1 VTPTLFPPY
10 IVQLQAEAAGV
21 DNAAACLA
29 RSMLEAVRGET
40 GARFTLR
47 RAVALAEADGPA
59 VPPPLLRKSIIGA
72 VLCRDEET
80 CEALLARAGS
90 GGRFLP
96 RVRLGCADG
105 PTDSADVVMCEV
117 PAQGAISFALPASL
131 YATPHLPQLVTR
143 WVTALPLF
151 EAYAGS
157 GQTKTGRVAFNVAF
171 RQAEPGLAYCGVR
184 ADAALIP
191 DPEFISSLGHQ
202 RIRHR
207 LAEEGQPW
215 AERRPVAFWRGP
227 KDSANLCAF
236 VQGLAHGGLG
246 TMYDVALAGPAS
258 YGAEHWQ
265 ACRYA
270 LETDSAAAG
279 SAGLLQKLLAGST
292 VLKVQ
297 ADATRMWLHERM
309 RPWEHFVPVAAN
321 LSDLEK
327 RMAWLAAH
335 EAEAEAIGRQGRA
348 LALAA
353 TFEAELTHGCETI
366 AAALGDRVS

>member
-1 VTPTLFPPY
+1 
-10 IVQLQAEAAGV
+10 
-21 DNAAACLA
+21 
-29 RSMLEAVRGET
+29 MLEAVRGEA

-47 RAVALAEADGPA
+47 RAVALAEADGTA
-59 VPPPLLRKSIIGA
+59 VPQPLLRKSIIGA
-72 VLCRDEET
+72 VLCRDEAT
-80 CEALLARAGS
+80 CERLLARAAS
-90 GGRFLP
+90 GRFLP
-96 RVRLGCADG
+96 RVRLGCADAPSG
-105 PTDSADVVMCEV
+105 SADVVMCEV
-117 PAQGAISFALPASL
+117 AAAGAISFALPASL

-157 GQTKTGRVAFNVAF
+157 GQTGTGRVAFNVAF

-202 RIRHR
+202 RMRQR
-207 LAEEGQPW
+207 LAEGPPW
-215 AERRPVAFWRGP
+215 AERRRVAFWRGP

-236 VQGLAHGGLG
+236 VQGLAGAGPA
-246 TMYDVALAGPAS
+246 TMFDVALAGPAS
-258 YGAEHWQ
+258 YGVEHWQ

-270 LETDSAAAG
+270 FETDSATAG
-279 SAGLLQKLLAGST
+279 SGGLLQKLLTGST
-292 VLKVQ
+292 VLKVP

-327 RMAWLAAH
+327 RMAWLHAH

-353 TFEAELTHGCETI
+353 TFEAELARGCETI
-366 AAALGDRVS
+366 AAALGDCVS